1 MKKGAIFTH
10 FTLSIALTKTE
21 EREKVKEAKENRKR
35 AFFKAHKS
43 IIFVS
48 SICPIKKYKVE
59 KKKNLKRVFVYREW
73 MELETKLK
81 TKRE

>member
-1 MKKGAIFTH
+1 MTMKRRAILTH

-59 KKKNLKRVFVYREW
+59 KKKNLQKECLYTENGW
-73 MELETKLK
+73 N
-81 TKRE
+81 